1 MDEVQKTRLEAENG
15 FRQLNQGIEIIRYYL
30 EPGRPFALR
39 PGLILELQK
48 IAVDGIGPEPGQWR
62 KTVVGITKS
71 AHSPPQPH
79 LVPALVTEMCDYV
92 NDNLHVQ
99 TAFYL
104 AAYVMWRHNWIHPFV
119 DGNGRTSR
127 VLSYIVL
134 SIMIG
139 YVLPGSPTIPEQIQ
153 NGRNGYFRALVAADA
168 AWQDGERIDVS
179 EMEALLTNMLGN
191 QLLSVI
197 NQASGGSIG
206 VTDV

>member
-1 MDEVQKTRLEAENG
+1 MDEEQKTRLEAENG
-15 FRQLNQGIEIIRYYL
+15 FRQLTQGIEIIRYYL

-39 PGLILELQK
+39 PGLILELQQ
-48 IAVDGIGPEPGQWR
+48 IAVEGIESEPGQWR
-62 KTVVGITKS
+62 RTIVGIEKS
-71 AHSPPQPH
+71 AHAPPAPH

-92 NDNLHVQ
+92 NDNLHVK

-134 SIMIG
+134 SIMLG

-153 NGRNGYFRALVAADA
+153 KNRNGYFHALMAADT
-168 AWQDGERIDVS
+168 AWRNSEIIDVS
-179 EMEALLTNMLGN
+179 EMESLLTNMLGT

-197 NQASGGSIG
+197 SQASGS
-206 VTDV
+206 DFSA